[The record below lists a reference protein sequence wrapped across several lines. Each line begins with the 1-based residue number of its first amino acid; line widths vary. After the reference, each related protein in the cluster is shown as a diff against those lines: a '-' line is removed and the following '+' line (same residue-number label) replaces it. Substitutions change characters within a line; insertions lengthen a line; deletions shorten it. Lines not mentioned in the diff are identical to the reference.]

1 MEDFPL
7 LQARYEA
14 LQAELG
20 AITAFMLVRSKESSK
35 TIRDCTKITDSLSV
49 DLRKSL
55 VEFDKSLISHA
66 AN

>member
-1 MEDFPL
+1 MDDFPL
-7 LQARYEA
+7 LQSRYEA

-55 VEFDKSLISHA
+55 VEFDKSLTTNAS
-66 AN
+66 N

>member
-1 MEDFPL
+1 MDDFPL
-7 LQARYEA
+7 MQSRYEA

-55 VEFDKSLISHA
+55 VEFDKSLTIKES
-66 AN
+66 

>member
-1 MEDFPL
+1 MTDLTL
-7 LQARYEA
+7 LEQRTEA

-49 DLRKSL
+49 ELRKSL
-55 VEFDKSLISHA
+55 VEFDKSLTIKES
-66 AN
+66 

>member
-1 MEDFPL
+1 MDDLPL
-7 LQARYEA
+7 LHKRAEA

-55 VEFDKSLISHA
+55 VEFDKSLTVNAS
-66 AN
+66 N

>member
-1 MEDFPL
+1 MDALPIV
-7 LQARYEA
+7 QKRYQA

-35 TIRDCTKITDSLSV
+35 TIRDCTKLTDSISI

-55 VEFDKSLISHA
+55 VEFDKSLTIKES
-66 AN
+66 